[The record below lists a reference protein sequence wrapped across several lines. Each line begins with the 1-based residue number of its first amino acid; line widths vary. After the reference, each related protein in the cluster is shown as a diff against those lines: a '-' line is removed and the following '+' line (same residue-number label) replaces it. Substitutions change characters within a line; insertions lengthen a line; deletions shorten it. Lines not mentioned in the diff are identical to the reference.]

1 MKNKIP
7 LNKMLEEELD
17 SDLAECLSEDNPGF
31 VDHQLIRDRV
41 NNREEAVK
49 LNALYQSKLLR
60 LEQAYK
66 ESDWGGY
73 VFEHVRPYR
82 IDIFKDIER
91 KLNDQ
96 YYWELLAEV
105 WIDCENIWQNKDE
118 WRDLWNNGR
127 PQKQFAMVPEERET
141 LERLPN
147 ELRIYRGIRDADNID
162 GLSWT
167 LSREKAIWFAR
178 RFRGNFLLTARANK
192 VDVHAFL
199 DRRKEQEIIVDRY
212 AIISREQLPDAA
224 ERPC

>member
-17 SDLAECLSEDNPGF
+17 SDLAEYLSEDEPGF
-31 VDHQLIRDRV
+31 VDHPLIRDRV
-41 NNREEAVK
+41 NSREQAEK

-73 VFEHVRPYR
+73 VFEHERPYR
-82 IDIFKDIER
+82 INIFKGIER
-91 KLNDQ
+91 ELNDQ
-96 YYWELLAEV
+96 AYWELLAEV
-105 WIDCENIWQNKDE
+105 WIDCENIWQNKVE
-118 WRDLWNNGR
+118 WKDLWNNGR
-127 PQKQFAMVPEERET
+127 SEKQFAMVPEERET

-167 LSREKAIWFAR
+167 LCREKAIWFAR
-178 RFRGNFLLTARANK
+178 RFRGNILLTATANK
-192 VDVHAFL
+192 LDVHAFL
-199 DRRKEQEIIVDRY
+199 NRRNEREIIVDKY
-212 AIISREQLPDAA
+212 FVLLCELLPDTI
-224 ERPC
+224 